1 MSRYFWII
9 FVLLGLWQ
17 FIGSLAERA
26 TKKQQDQRVSDLTA
40 QRRKQQVAARR
51 TEVGGTAR
59 GATAPV
65 AADRAGELA
74 ARRKAQLDEL
84 RRRRGAAT
92 AQPAARTRPAPTTL
106 RPALPPTT
114 LRPALP
120 PTRPPM
126 APPVAAP
133 QVLPA
138 PVRHQPAAKPQAR
151 RATPPQKLPIRL
163 VERST
168 ETPRRKPDTGI
179 SVEVEGARKLTLPGL
194 GDVPMDRTLL
204 RRMVLYH
211 EILEPPIALREVQ
224 SWER

>member
-1 MSRYFWII
+1 
-9 FVLLGLWQ
+9 
-17 FIGSLAERA
+17 
-26 TKKQQDQRVSDLTA
+26 
-40 QRRKQQVAARR
+40 
-51 TEVGGTAR
+51 
-59 GATAPV
+59 
-65 AADRAGELA
+65 
-74 ARRKAQLDEL
+74 
-84 RRRRGAAT
+84 
-92 AQPAARTRPAPTTL
+92 
-106 RPALPPTT
+106 
-114 LRPALP
+114 
-120 PTRPPM
+120 M